1 MARDTLAFAIG
12 NSASTTL
19 SVASANSDTSMT
31 ITSDTNF
38 AAKSGEGMV
47 IIDESQATE
56 ELAYSAS
63 KTGATLST
71 PLANRGLEGGSA
83 QAHAINATVKGVLT
97 AAMWNDMIDALTNV
111 LLKTT
116 GALDTSKV
124 VDLTTA
130 QTLTNKKLS
139 DSTTSIVNVTTATKV
154 VKFSVGGATTAK
166 TSTLTFV
173 HTDDRAITFP
183 DATDTLVGK
192 ATTDTLTNKTIIAT
206 SNVVEEISTIADSAT
221 TTPTGGSLRN
231 LFTVT
236 ALAQAATF
244 AAPSGTPANGNKLI
258 IRILDNGT
266 ARALSWNAIY
276 AVIGVTLPTTTVLSK
291 YTYVG
296 AVYNS
301 ASSKWDVMM
310 VNTQA

>member
-1 MARDTLAFAIG
+1 MARDTLAYAIG

-19 SVASANSDTSMT
+19 SVAAANSDTSMT

-38 AAKSGEGMV
+38 AAKSGEGMI

-97 AAMWNDMIDALTNV
+97 AAMWNDMVDALTNA

-139 DSTTSIVNVTTATKV
+139 DSTTSIVNVTTASKV

-192 ATTDTLTNKTIIAT
+192 ATTDTLTNKTMIAT

-221 TTPTGGSLRN
+221 PTPTGGSLRN

-276 AVIGVTLPTTTVLSK
+276 TVIGTTLPTTTTLSK

-296 AVYNS
+296 CVYNS
-301 ASSKWDVMM
+301 ASSKWDVLA